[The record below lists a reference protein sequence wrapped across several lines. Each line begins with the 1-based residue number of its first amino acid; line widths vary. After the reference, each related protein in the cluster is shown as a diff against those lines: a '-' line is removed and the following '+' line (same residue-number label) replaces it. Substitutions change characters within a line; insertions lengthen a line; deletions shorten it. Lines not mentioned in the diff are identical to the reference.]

1 MNENILLEL
10 LNEARDAAL
19 LKRILADKLKRGYG
33 GIQQSEVEL
42 ICTMLGIEKEVDE
55 E

>member
-1 MNENILLEL
+1 MNDKEVEILV
-10 LNEARDAAL
+10 NQAHEATL

>member
-1 MNENILLEL
+1 MNENILIQLM
-10 LNEARDAAL
+10 NEAHDAAL

>member
-1 MNENILLEL
+1 MSDNIIFELINET
-10 LNEARDAAL
+10 RDAAL

-42 ICTMLGIEKEVDE
+42 ICTMLGIEVE
-55 E
+55 EGET

>member
-1 MNENILLEL
+1 MNGNILIELMNE
-10 LNEARDAAL
+10 AHDAAL
-19 LKRILADKLKRGYG
+19 LKRILADTLNRGYG

-42 ICTMLGIEKEVDE
+42 ICIMLGIEKEVDE